1 MFESDTDF
9 NMSIDT
15 QTTLESTSS
24 QYNGVK
30 QTINQIPQSP
40 DMFELSDGKL
50 SMSNI
55 EMSRDNHTQADN
67 SKRPRYESTSV
78 KLDNVIN
85 SVHNQDKTMSDIVSS
100 PTLQIFSFN
109 IDKADKIQVNI
120 SDGEFW
126 IPAEVSKM
134 YKPYFE
140 NDIPISHRLKQ
151 FSIIKIILTKGHAKT
166 NDFFH

>member
-1 MFESDTDF
+1 
-9 NMSIDT
+9 
-15 QTTLESTSS
+15 
-24 QYNGVK
+24 
-30 QTINQIPQSP
+30 
-40 DMFELSDGKL
+40 MFELSDGKL

-85 SVHNQDKTMSDIVSS
+85 SVQNQDKTMSDIVSS

-120 SDGEFW
+120 SDGELC
-126 IPAEVSKM
+126 
-134 YKPYFE
+134 
-140 NDIPISHRLKQ
+140 R
-151 FSIIKIILTKGHAKT
+151 SIQNVQTL
-166 NDFFH
+166 F